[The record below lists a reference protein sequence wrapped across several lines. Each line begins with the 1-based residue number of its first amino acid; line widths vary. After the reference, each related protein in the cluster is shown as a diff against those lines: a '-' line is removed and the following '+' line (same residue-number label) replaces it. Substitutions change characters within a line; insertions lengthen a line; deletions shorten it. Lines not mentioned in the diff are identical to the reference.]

1 MPSATLCRV
10 VWYRYIEVLEDPVV
24 CLLMEAAGSSETS
37 VRFYN
42 TAFHT

>member
-1 MPSATLCRV
+1 MPCR
-10 VWYRYIEVLEDPVV
+10 YRYAEVLEELVV
-24 CLLMEAAGSSETS
+24 CLLIEAAGSSETS